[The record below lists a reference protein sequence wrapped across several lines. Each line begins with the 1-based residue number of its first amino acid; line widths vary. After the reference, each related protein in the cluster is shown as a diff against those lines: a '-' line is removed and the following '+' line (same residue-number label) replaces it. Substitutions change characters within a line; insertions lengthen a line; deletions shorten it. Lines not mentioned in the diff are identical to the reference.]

1 MEYSGPVKGWAGMI
15 QVDGTTYVWMGN
27 PMDAA
32 EPQLVTQTAF
42 EYTSTRSVFTMD
54 VAGKVEMNITFMSP
68 ITPGDPKRQSLIFS
82 YLDIAVQSTDGAAHD
97 IQLYS
102 DVSAGE

>member
-1 MEYSGPVKGWAGMI
+1 MI

-27 PMDAA
+27 PA
-32 EPQLVTQTAF
+32 EAPQLVTQTAF
-42 EYTSTRSVFTMD
+42 EYTSTRSVFTMN

-68 ITPGDPKRQSLIFS
+68 ITPGDQKRQSLIFS
-82 YLDIAVQSTDGAAHD
+82 YMDVAVQSLDGAAHD

-102 DVSAGE
+102 DVSAGESVPINVFVN